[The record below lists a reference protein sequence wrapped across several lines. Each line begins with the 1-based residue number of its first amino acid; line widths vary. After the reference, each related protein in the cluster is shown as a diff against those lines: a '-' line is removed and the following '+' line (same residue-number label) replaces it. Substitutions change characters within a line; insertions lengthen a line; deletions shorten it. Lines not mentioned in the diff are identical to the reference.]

1 MASNTVKMV
10 LSLKDNASKTL
21 RATGKEADSATR
33 SFTAAKVG
41 VGALALAAAAAGAAF
56 VKLAKDVADTVNEI
70 GDFSAVTGLS
80 IQSVQALKLAAR
92 STGLE
97 LGTMQRAMVTLS
109 RNVSEAKDNIESA
122 QAEAFSKLGLDP
134 EAFKNADDA
143 LFQVLERLRSV
154 EDQFDKTAIA
164 NELFGGGAQ
173 RVLQMLQRDF
183 GAVTQVVDTTG
194 GAIRNA
200 TADAG
205 DMQASLALF
214 EATTDNLKVAF
225 FESFGGKNGL
235 AGGLAL
241 ASGLIK
247 GLGQLVSDLYNAVAK
262 QFEFL
267 GYAVNMMYQYAT
279 GNIEQAQSYARKGR
293 QAMIDASQAI
303 VNIYTGKFF
312 EEGVKAYQAFDE
324 SMELLT
330 RNAEKQTDVAGGLA
344 GEHDKLSGAISNTGR
359 SAASAANQVDHLR
372 DALLDLQKRGQ
383 QAYLGDQ
390 RLGQLPGLVSEQMN
404 RLLIAA
410 NQYGSRE
417 LGFAEVF
424 VQDIERA
431 FDTAASALES
441 DGQSIGRRMLN
452 QMFGGE
458 VLTFRIEE
466 GLITDELI
474 AAQNEL
480 TKLEAKLTSTATQL
494 ERDLPEAVGNKLFED
509 MIGVTA
515 AKDNLETLHQT
526 VDTYNEIADLLVMV
540 NAQEV
545 KSLET
550 VKDYENAISESKKTL
565 SDQFD
570 LYEQTAA
577 AILELI
583 ELQSRTD
590 IADNTAASL
599 LYEEIAGKFGLD
611 AASAFAGDLDKAL
624 AGGIVKLKEQAMLLE
639 MAISAGIIDVEKLKE
654 ILQGMQVE
662 LDLQQTEI
670 KAKELKVERIQAMEA
685 AVTQIAGVATTF
697 GQGDIFGGLA
707 AAGRATGTP
716 QGALAGAVFEG
727 MSQFAAL
734 GEMATDS
741 SVQAVAEEI
750 VKSAE
755 MSVESFEKGIEIFAE
770 VLPDI
775 IALIMTELPIAI
787 VKAAPAVS
795 LAIFEGTRQALME
808 VLGWLHAAWD
818 SLVDFFT
825 GRTREERQADRQDF
839 IQSVKDALTGFQD
852 RLVAS
857 YEEGYESYNSGTGY
871 VSRTGLAMLHQG
883 ESVVP
888 VNGRPQQ
895 GAMGAGAPVNI
906 NISASMIDRDV
917 IPRLVREIEK
927 VTGRFGRM
935 QASFA

>member
-21 RATGKEADSATR
+21 RKTGKEADAASRAF
-33 SFTAAKVG
+33 SAAKVG
-41 VGALALAAAAAGAAF
+41 VGALAVATVAAGAAF
-56 VKLAKDVADTVNEI
+56 VKMAKDVADTVNEI

-80 IQSVQALKLAAR
+80 AQSVQALKLAAR

-164 NELFGGGAQ
+164 NDLFGGGAQ

-183 GAVTQVVDTTG
+183 GAVTQVVGTTG

-279 GNIEQAQSYARKGR
+279 GNIDQAQSYARKGR

-359 SAASAANQVDHLR
+359 SAASAANKIDHLK
-372 DALLDLQKRGQ
+372 DALAGVKSSAEQSFSAQG
-383 QAYLGDQ
+383 LGSI
-390 RLGQLPGLVSEQMN
+390 PGLVSEQMT
-404 RLLIAA
+404 RLLASA
-410 NQYGSRE
+410 NQAGSAE
-417 LGFAEVF
+417 FGYAEVF
-424 VQDIERA
+424 AQDIERA
-431 FDTAASALES
+431 FNAAASALGKDETS
-441 DGQSIGRRMLN
+441 LGHKML
-452 QMFGGE
+452 QQLFGAAAGE
-458 VLTFRIEE
+458 FKVVA
-466 GLITDELI
+466 GVITDEFI
-474 AAQNEL
+474 EADNEL
-480 TKLEAKLTSTATQL
+480 TKLQKKLKQTATQI
-494 ERDLPEAVGNKLFED
+494 ERDSPELLASPDLQQFED
-509 MIGVTA
+509 IIGVTA
-515 AKDNLETLHQT
+515 AKENLEILEQT
-526 VDTYNEIADLLVMV
+526 IRSYNELAMMQRSIHQ
-540 NAQEV
+540 QEE

-550 VKDYENAISESKKTL
+550 VKDYEAAIADAEDSLDKN
-565 SDQFD
+565 FD
-570 LYEQTAA
+570 VYKDTAA
-577 AILELI
+577 ALLELI

-590 IADNTAASL
+590 IADNTGASL
-599 LYEEIAGKFGLD
+599 LYDQIAEKFGFK
-611 AASAFAGDLDKAL
+611 AAATFQGDLDKAL
-624 AGGIVKLKEQAMLLE
+624 VGSIKELKGRLEGMGLNISEQ
-639 MAISAGIIDVEKLKE
+639 IIDVEKLQE
-654 ILQGMQVE
+654 TLEGMQVE
-662 LDLQQTEI
+662 LDLKEQ
-670 KAKELKVERIQAMEA
+670 KLKVKELRVERMQALETA
-685 AVTQIAGVATTF
+685 ITSITGVAATL
-697 GQGDIFGGLA
+697 GQGDIFGGVA
-707 AAGRATGTP
+707 QAGAATGTP
-716 QGALAGAVFEG
+716 QGAVVSAVFSG
-727 MSQFAAL
+727 LSQFVAM
-734 GEMATDS
+734 GELAKDS
-741 SVQAVAEEI
+741 SVQEVSEGLVKTAEQQIE
-750 VKSAE
+750 A
-755 MSVESFEKGIEIFAE
+755 FELGMDVFKE

-775 IALIMTELPIAI
+775 LTLIVTELPFAI
-787 VKAAPAVS
+787 LKAVPDIVTGIYVGVA
-795 LAIFEGTRQALME
+795 QAL
-808 VLGWLHAAWD
+808 A
-818 SLVDFFT
+818 DFWNSIKGLF
-825 GRTREERQADRQDF
+825 GRTKEEKEADRQE
-839 IQSVKDALTGFQD
+839 IQEYWANWFNDIVDDLPT
-852 RLVAS
+852 
-857 YEEGYESYNSGTGY
+857 YNSGTGY
-871 VSRTGLAMLHQG
+871 VSRTGLALLHQG